1 MSPEQRSRLHSR
13 STAAWRHCVGRK
25 RPFCRLGLDQAQG
38 AAMAGHRIAID
49 VPFMPFSSLG
59 LVRDWLSFHARE
71 WRWRRN
77 VIS

>member
-1 MSPEQRSRLHSR
+1 
-13 STAAWRHCVGRK
+13 
-25 RPFCRLGLDQAQG
+25 
-38 AAMAGHRIAID
+38 MAGHRIAID

-71 WRWRRN
+71 WRRN